1 MVYCKGLMGQGWGE
15 GGRTKREESKKKKKA
30 FLVMEGFLFISI
42 CAQNVL
48 ADVCIGLAE
57 K

>member
-1 MVYCKGLMGQGWGE
+1 MGQGWGE

>member
-1 MVYCKGLMGQGWGE
+1 MAGQ
-15 GGRTKREESKKKKKA
+15 REKKVKKKKKA